1 MAGGTSARRSTRTKG
16 ELRAG
21 YTLCKS
27 PFRCASFF
35 TLGLALQYNK
45 AKINGRLQRWPIAS
59 DGPARLGQG
68 RGPAGSSSVYRRLR
82 SNLPASEG
90 AEPGLARPQAP
101 MIVAPARATAGKA
114 GVSDIPRACEECLPR
129 LRWTCHKRPESLAK
143 SARPDR
149 TVARRRLEP
158 EGHWVKR
165 VTAAA
170 LTRRPRAPE
179 TVRLYANDWTAF
191 VTW

>member
-1 MAGGTSARRSTRTKG
+1 MSRSRLASVFVGIAVGGLPMGWFYNLIGGFQMAVCRG
-16 ELRAG
+16 
-21 YTLCKS
+21 
-27 PFRCASFF
+27 
-35 TLGLALQYNK
+35 
-45 AKINGRLQRWPIAS
+45 GRLLRT
-59 DGPARLGQG
+59 GPRGWG
-68 RGPAGSSSVYRRLR
+68 RGGGRLDR
-82 SNLPASEG
+82 HPSIDVSGRICRPPRAPSRVWH
-90 AEPGLARPQAP
+90 GLQAP